1 MKVTENN
8 QIENWRKNIQK
19 KKKRKMRQEMRG
31 MLREKNL
38 PKQLGMNLEDKR

>member
-19 KKKRKMRQEMRG
+19 KKKRKMRQEMGG
-31 MLREKNL
+31 MLMEKSL
-38 PKQLGMNLEDKR
+38 PNQLGMNLEDKR

>member
-19 KKKRKMRQEMRG
+19 KRRKLRQEMGG
-31 MLREKNL
+31 MLMEKSL
-38 PKQLGMNLEDKR
+38 PNQLGMNLEDKR